1 MSLAKPQKPA
11 QQLTN
16 TLTTATRA
24 ATEQTRVALKKVSR
38 PNEAL
43 ANELLHQNYAVAV
56 AGSAAVKAGQVF
68 GPSGTKQIQA
78 INQALA
84 TAFLQPAGRTA
95 NIEDLRDLARY
106 RTQLLADLTDAGS
119 NPARRAEVKA
129 KLAAA
134 YALAQKAAVST
145 GREKAGAL
153 YALPQAVVPYK
164 VWSATYNETAL
175 NLAVTGSTRQVKT
188 IGDTLSHDM
197 LGSGVGELPAL
208 GAGIVGAVLGIRA
221 MNRAGGPRAQPQGG
235 AQPLPQRGT
244 PARPASE
251 TGTRSEY
258 EQAQQQARASAYK
271 YDAKKVTS
279 NQLFLDVNP
288 NVRTGETPQQAAA
301 RVQAANAEL
310 RARFP
315 KIGQVDGLLKDVRPH
330 VVGNDFLARAERG
343 TGGQISLQTG
353 SAAKLT
359 IPAPSGVVVEPIPGS
374 TGKPIGRF
382 EFYNT
387 PGGPR
392 SGFLSGPGTI
402 LPSSGGYN
410 IKFLTEIGKTPQNR
424 PKYGE
429 AAQWK
434 AGTELP
440 EGYRYQLVPGDMKNS
455 GFSGGHSTEAWN
467 QTLRTYGDQI
477 NINKAATKSI
487 SYKTSPI
494 GNLDTASQYTYSFGG
509 RAVKQPKT
517 VGGSAKTLE
526 ALEPAIAN
534 QVGKF
539 LDAKPSL
546 VGNQVIVVKI
556 PVLNRS
562 NKTIMLPIDVRIV
575 RDPATGTLEIKS
587 WYLNANAFNIG
598 SLK

>member
-1 MSLAKPQKPA
+1 M
-11 QQLTN
+11 
-16 TLTTATRA
+16 
-24 ATEQTRVALKKVSR
+24 
-38 PNEAL
+38 
-43 ANELLHQNYAVAV
+43 

-197 LGSGVGELPAL
+197 LSSGVGELPAL
-208 GAGIVGAVLGIRA
+208 GAGIVGAVLGVRA
-221 MNRAGGPRAQPQGG
+221 MGGRSAPPQGG
-235 AQPLPQRGT
+235 TQPLPQRGT

-251 TGTRSEY
+251 TGTRSQY
-258 EQAQQQARASAYK
+258 EQAQQQARASACK

-288 NVRTGETPQQAAA
+288 SVRTGETPQQAAA

-330 VVGNDFLARAERG
+330 VVSNDFLARAQLD

-353 SAAKLT
+353 SAAKLA
-359 IPAPSGVVVEPIPGS
+359 IPAPKGVVVEPIPGS
-374 TGKPIGRF
+374 AGKPIGRF

-392 SGFLSGPGTI
+392 SGFLSGANAI

-440 EGYRYQLVPGDMKNS
+440 EGYRYQLAQRTMIER
-455 GFSGGHSTEAWN
+455 GFAGGHSAEAWKKA
-467 QTLRTYGDQI
+467 LDIYGDQAI
-477 NINKAATKSI
+477 VNKAATKTI
-487 SYKTSPI
+487 SYKTSSA
-494 GNLDTASQYTYSFGG
+494 GKLDTASQYTYSFKG

-517 VGGSAKTLE
+517 VGGTAKTLE
-526 ALEPAIAN
+526 SLEPVIAN
-534 QVGKF
+534 QVGRF
-539 LDAKPSL
+539 LSSKPL
-546 VGNQVIVVKI
+546 TTDNQVITVEV

-562 NKTIMLPIDVRIV
+562 NKTIMMPIDVRIV
-575 RDPATGTLEIKS
+575 KNQVTGRLEITS
-587 WYLNANAFNIG
+587 WYLNDKAFTIG
-598 SLK
+598 GLK